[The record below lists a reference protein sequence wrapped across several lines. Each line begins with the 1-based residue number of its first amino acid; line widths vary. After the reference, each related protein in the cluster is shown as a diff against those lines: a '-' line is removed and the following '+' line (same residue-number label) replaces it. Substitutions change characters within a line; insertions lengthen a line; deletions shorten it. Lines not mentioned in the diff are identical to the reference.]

1 MPTTFKTDMYQ
12 HRTEGSDKCPLAAN
26 SCVACTAQSTLTRD
40 RDHKLQNAIAISVPS
55 NSVKSKVCR
64 SSGTKGAA
72 MSYANCLLYIV
83 LEFIAINYSKSM

>member
-64 SSGTKGAA
+64 SSGTKKVQL
-72 MSYANCLLYIV
+72 CLMPIVCYI
-83 LEFIAINYSKSM
+83 LFLNLLL